1 MPLNHKLWSHIHIL
15 ANRTVSTQGNSQE
28 PIQIQIT
35 QIEESIDGPNI
46 ARLRYQP
53 TIHIDPNTKAT
64 TSMAIALEWNVIASN
79 KIWASFTIKYDL
91 IKLYGS
97 YHHNLIFQRS
107 LIFPFW
113 QKKFKTRYNSNQKK
127 NFTNFH
133 YAMRVPYYFKCSK
146 HPPNDQCTIYAYKM
160 SIITQNMLI
169 SLKLS

>member
-1 MPLNHKLWSHIHIL
+1 MEPHSHPGESDSVHSRKQPRTYTNPNNTNWGVNWWTEHCPLKVPTNDSHRSKH
-15 ANRTVSTQGNSQE
+15 E
-28 PIQIQIT
+28 
-35 QIEESIDGPNI
+35 
-46 ARLRYQP
+46 
-53 TIHIDPNTKAT
+53 AT

-79 KIWASFTIKYDL
+79 NIWASFTIKYDL